1 MNKSFSLLLFFVFTV
16 STLLAQ
22 PALYGPAPNARQM
35 KYLQN
40 PMAGFIH
47 FGMNTFANTDG
58 IEWGNDVKRPA
69 TTFNPT
75 NGKVNTDQWVR
86 LFQKAGFTKVILV
99 AKHHDGFCIWP
110 SAYTDYDIAAATN
123 YLGGQGDIVKQLS
136 ESCDKYGMDMGIY
149 LSP

>member
-1 MNKSFSLLLFFVFTV
+1 MKKLFFYILFFAFSVLSGF
-16 STLLAQ
+16 AQ

-40 PMAGFIH
+40 PLAGFIH

-58 IEWGNDVKRPA
+58 IEWGNDTKRPA

-86 LFQKAGFTKVILV
+86 LFQKAGFKKVILV

-110 SAYTDYDIAAATN
+110 SAYTDYDIAASP
-123 YLGGQGDIVKQLS
+123 YLSGQGDIVKQLS
-136 ESCDKYGMDMGIY
+136 
-149 LSP
+149 